1 METPVQD
8 NMMLLVPA
16 LSQNVALCRVTVA
29 AFASRLDFTVPEI
42 EELKVAVSEAV
53 TNVVLHAYDGPGMV
67 QVRAECSGGCIDVEV
82 QDWGKGIVD
91 IAKAR
96 EASFTTIPG
105 RMGLGFVFMESLTD
119 RLEVLSQVSK
129 GTTVRFRKCPSARST
144 QEPEVGEDPRSEDG
158 AA

>member
-8 NMMLLVPA
+8 TMMLLVPA
-16 LSQNVALCRVTVA
+16 LTQNVALCRVAVA

-67 QVRAECSGGCIDVEV
+67 QVRAECSGGCIGVEV
-82 QDWGKGIVD
+82 QDWGRGIAD
-91 IAKAR
+91 IEKAR

-119 RLEVLSQVSK
+119 RLIVLSEVSK
-129 GTTVRFRKCPSARST
+129 GTTIRFSKCPAATSV
-144 QEPEVGEDPRSEDG
+144 QEPEAGESPRPEG
-158 AA
+158 VA